1 MLVII
6 RVDMNDQIEQFFQ
19 TQQEGLIGALEDAGL
34 SLPDA
39 TSIRSELKQTLL
51 ASNYADQQFRGKPQL
66 LMDLIQQSDLH
77 RTYENNELSS
87 RLLHQLTDCQDVD
100 DLSRRL
106 RTFRHY
112 EVLRIIW
119 RDVNGLATLS
129 EIMLDMSNLADA
141 CITQAAEHLQA
152 WLEKT
157 AGTPCDQHGNREK
170 LQIIAMGKL
179 GAKELNLSSD
189 VDLIFCY
196 PEEGQIEGERTI
208 SKQQFFTRLAQQ
220 LIRVLHQV
228 MADGFV
234 FRVDARLRP
243 YGESGALA
251 LSFDAMH
258 SYYQQEARNW
268 ERYAMVKARM
278 IYGDDQANRRLLI
291 MLRHFTYRIYL
302 DFAAM
307 QSLRRLKEKIRKQV
321 RAKNMENNIKLG
333 AGGIRE
339 IEFIAQVF
347 QLIHGGH
354 DYALQTPCLF
364 SALKILG
371 RREYLHQVP
380 ELIEA
385 YTFLRTLE
393 HRLQAMDNRQT
404 HVLPTDEFVKS
415 RIAVTMGFDN
425 WASLLKK
432 LNEYRDFIISQF
444 EQVFEKPIKKTL
456 IAEEG
461 ERGDEEI
468 KQKVESIFSEWDKR
482 FDQAEL
488 SNLASQ
494 RLQRFLKVLRQAIW
508 QHSDPVLALDRV
520 LQVTDS
526 LLRHSAYLI
535 LFEETPEALA
545 VLIKLCGA
553 SPWIT
558 HQIARYPVLLAE
570 LLNERRLYL
579 SADLDQLEELLAEQM
594 SYVDYNDAEAVLD
607 VLRRFKRRQVL
618 HVAASDVM
626 GKLPVMRVSDNL
638 TEIAVAILR
647 AALKA
652 AWQEN
657 LVKYGFPL
665 RKNGKRCRLD
675 FIIIAYGKLGG
686 TELGYGS
693 DLDLVFV
700 HDADDQAMTDAKPHQ
715 KSITGSQFYAR
726 LAKKIIHILNTQMFS
741 GNLYNVDTRLKP
753 GGTQGLLSPNFSA
766 FKDYQKNEA
775 WTWEHQ
781 ALVRARVVAGSQ
793 SLTEKFNRFRE
804 KVLLQQPDEQTLKK
818 SIVEMRE
825 KMRQESKSSPDGMFN
840 LKNGQGGMT
849 DIEFLAQYVV
859 LAWAYKVPELLIFR
873 DNIRIFETCESSGL
887 LPQQDVDLLCH
898 AYLTY
903 RRQRHYLILQNLPD
917 DIPETDLFDLREKVA
932 AIWKKLLG

>member
-1 MLVII
+1 MV
-6 RVDMNDQIEQFFQ
+6 NPTEQFYQ
-19 TQQEGLIGALEDAGL
+19 TEREHLDAVLAAHGL
-34 SLPDA
+34 SLSDDEVVQ
-39 TSIRSELKQTLL
+39 SQLKQMLL
-51 ASNYADQQFRGKPQL
+51 ASNYACHQFQGKPQL
-66 LMDLIQQSDLH
+66 LIDLIQDGDLT
-77 RTYENNELSS
+77 RTYKKQEMSKRLLKHLHGCEDIDELS
-87 RLLHQLTDCQDVD
+87 L
-100 DLSRRL
+100 RL
-106 RTFRHY
+106 RAFRHY
-112 EVLRIIW
+112 EMLRIIW
-119 RDVNGLATLS
+119 RDMNDLAELS
-129 EIMLDMSNLADA
+129 EIMLDISNLADA
-141 CITQAAEHLQA
+141 CIAQSAELLQD
-152 WLEKT
+152 WLEKELGIPLD
-157 AGTPCDQHGNREK
+157 ANGHPEK

-179 GAKELNLSSD
+179 GARELNLSSD

-196 PEEGQIEGERTI
+196 PEEGDIEGGRAIT
-208 SKQQFFTRLAQQ
+208 KQQFFTRLAQQ
-220 LIRVLHQV
+220 LTRALHQV

-243 YGESGALA
+243 YGESGGLV
-251 LSFDAMH
+251 LSFAAMQE
-258 SYYQQEARNW
+258 YYQKEARSW
-268 ERYAMVKARM
+268 ERYAMIKARM
-278 IYGDDQANRRLLI
+278 VYGDDLANRRLLI

-307 QSLRRLKEKIRKQV
+307 QSLRKLKEKIRVQV
-321 RAKNMENNIKLG
+321 RAKDMENNVKLG

-364 SALKILG
+364 PALKILG
-371 RREYLHQVP
+371 KREYLHDVP
-380 ELIEA
+380 ELIQA

-404 HVLPTDEFVKS
+404 HSLPENGLIQR
-415 RIAVTMGFDN
+415 RIALTMGFDN
-425 WASLLKK
+425 WPSLLKQ
-432 LNEYRDFIISQF
+432 LNEYRDFIIHQF
-444 EQVFEKPIKKTL
+444 EHVFEKPAKKEAAVEEVQGCDAEKRQQ
-456 IAEEG
+456 IA
-461 ERGDEEI
+461 D
-468 KQKVESIFSEWDKR
+468 IFSEWDER
-482 FDQAEL
+482 FKQAEL
-488 SNLASQ
+488 SNLANK
-494 RLQRFLKVLRQAIW
+494 RLQRFLKVLKKAIW
-508 QHSDPVLALDRV
+508 QHQDPVTALSRV

-545 VLIKLCGA
+545 VLINLCGA

-558 HQIARYPVLLAE
+558 HQISRYPVLLAE

-594 SYVDYNDAEAVLD
+594 SYVNYDDQEAVLD

-638 TEIAVAILR
+638 TEIAVAVLR

-652 AWQEN
+652 AWKE
-657 LVKYGFPL
+657 LLLKHGFPL
-665 RKNGKRCRLD
+665 RNNGELCELD
-675 FIIIAYGKLGG
+675 FSIIAYGKLGG
-686 TELGYGS
+686 VELGYGS

-700 HDADDQAMTDAKPHQ
+700 HAGDDQAMTSANSQQ

-741 GNLYNVDTRLKP
+741 GSLYDVDTRLKP
-753 GGTQGLLSPNFSA
+753 GGTQGLLAPNFSA
-766 FKDYQKNEA
+766 FKEYQRNEA

-781 ALVRARVVAGSQ
+781 ALVRARVVAGD
-793 SLTEKFNRFRE
+793 EKLGERFERFRE
-804 KVLLQQPDEQTLKK
+804 KVLLQERDQAELKQ

-825 KMRQESKSSPDGMFN
+825 KIRQENKLPPEGMFN
-840 LKNGQGGMT
+840 LKNAQGGMT

-859 LAWAYKVPELLIFR
+859 LAWANKVPELLFFT
-873 DNIRIFETCESSGL
+873 DNIRIFETCESAEL
-887 LPQQDVDLLCH
+887 LPQKDVDLLCH

-903 RRQRHYLILQNLPD
+903 RRERHHLILQNLPD
-917 DIPETDLFDLREKVA
+917 DMSDSELVDLRSAVIK
-932 AIWKKLLG
+932 IWQQLLGS

>member
-1 MLVII
+1 MSDLLK
-6 RVDMNDQIEQFFQ
+6 QFYQ
-19 TQQEGLIGALEDAGL
+19 TQQEGLLAALSDVGL
-34 SLPDA
+34 RLPDDRGMQA
-39 TSIRSELKQTLL
+39 ELKQILL
-51 ASNYADQQFRGKPQL
+51 ASNYAYHQFHGKPQL
-66 LMDLIQQSDLH
+66 LVDLIKSGDLH
-77 RTYENNELSS
+77 RVYQQSEMHK
-87 RLLHQLTDCQDVD
+87 RLAKQLEGCQDAD

-106 RTFRHY
+106 RAFRHY

-119 RDVNGLATLS
+119 RDVNDLAKLS
-129 EIMLDMSNLADA
+129 EIMLDMSNLADT
-141 CITQAAEHLQA
+141 CITHAAALLQK
-152 WLEKT
+152 WLERSM
-157 AGTPCDQHGNREK
+157 GTPFDGQGEREK

-179 GAKELNLSSD
+179 GARELNLSSD

-196 PEEGQIEGERTI
+196 PEEGEVEGDHVT

-220 LIRVLHQV
+220 LTRVLHQV

-234 FRVDARLRP
+234 FRVDTRLRP

-251 LSFDAMH
+251 LSFESMQG
-258 SYYQQEARNW
+258 YYQKEARNW

-278 IYGDDQANRRLLI
+278 IDGDDGPNRRLLI

-307 QSLRRLKEKIRKQV
+307 QALRRLKEKIRKQV
-321 RAKNMENNIKLG
+321 RAKNMDNNIKLG

-364 SALKILG
+364 PALNILG

-404 HVLPTDEFVKS
+404 HVLPDDELVQQ
-415 RIAVTMGFDN
+415 RIAITMGFDR
-425 WASLLKK
+425 WLKLLKK
-432 LNEYRDFIISQF
+432 LNEHRDFIINQF
-444 EQVFEKPIKKTL
+444 EQVFEKPVKKEL
-456 IAEEG
+456 VVEEG
-461 ERGDEEI
+461 EQGDEEK
-468 KQKVESIFSEWDKR
+468 KQKITDIFSEWDKR
-482 FDQAEL
+482 FKQAEL
-488 SNLASQ
+488 SNLANQ
-494 RLQRFLKVLRQAIW
+494 RLQRFLKVLKNSIW
-508 QHSDPVLALDRV
+508 QHKDPVLALDRV

-558 HQIARYPVLLAE
+558 HQISRYPVLLAE

-594 SYVDYNDAEAVLD
+594 SYVDYNDEEAVLD

-647 AALKA
+647 AALKV
-652 AWQEN
+652 AWKEM
-657 LVKYGFPL
+657 LIYYGFPL
-665 RKNGKRCRLD
+665 KADGKMCQLD
-675 FIIIAYGKLGG
+675 FAIIAYGKLGG

-700 HDADDQAMTDAKPHQ
+700 HDADDQAMTHANSQQ
-715 KSITGSQFYAR
+715 KSITGSQFYTR
-726 LAKKIIHILNTQMFS
+726 LVKKIIHILNTQMFS
-741 GNLYNVDTRLKP
+741 GNLYSVDTRLKP
-753 GGTQGLLSPNFSA
+753 GGTQGLLAPNFSA

-781 ALVRARVVAGSQ
+781 ALVRARVVAGDESID
-793 SLTEKFNRFRE
+793 EKFNRFRE
-804 KVLLQQPDEQTLKK
+804 KVLLQQPDESILKK

-825 KMRQESKSSPDGMFN
+825 KMRQETKPSPEDMFN
-840 LKNGQGGMT
+840 LKNGEGGMT

-873 DNIRIFETCESSGL
+873 DNIRIFETCESAGL
-887 LPQQDVDLLCH
+887 LKQESVDLLCH
-898 AYLTY
+898 AYLIY
-903 RRQRHYLILQNLPD
+903 RQKRHHLILQNLPD
-917 DIPETDLFDLREKVA
+917 DISATDLLDLRKEVM
-932 AIWKKLLG
+932 KLWQSLLA